1 MDPKDYYPAG
11 AYDDTNA
18 PYNEAENPEIE
29 LGVLCSQTLSR
40 SVPCITND
48 YTCDREEV
56 DEDGNIVPVN
66 VNTSETCW
74 EDVYAENDYRT
85 PLQLIELFKKFLS
98 NKLIG
103 DPPMPESP
111 SFLKHLI
118 KDCEGW
124 IEDET
129 VVMEDE

>member
-1 MDPKDYYPAG
+1 MNARDYYPPG
-11 AYDDTNA
+11 AYDDPDA
-18 PYNEAENPEIE
+18 PFNEKEIPEKE
-29 LGVLCSQTLSR
+29 FGVLCSQTLSR

-48 YTCDREEV
+48 YDSEGEEL
-56 DEDGNIVPVN
+56 DEDGNIVPIN
-66 VNTSETCW
+66 IDTSETCW
-74 EDVYAENDYRT
+74 EDVYAENDHRT
-85 PLQLIELFKKFLS
+85 PLQLINLFKNYLS
-98 NKLIG
+98 NKLTG
-103 DPPMPESP
+103 NPPMPESP